1 MKNRNNDKSQLINI
15 HEKLLEGIVDGKNR
29 KKQTRINVK
38 IIKEW
43 VSTCDTSTHTH
54 THRDFRHERLICS
67 NSYNT
72 QQLGYL
78 RRLF

>member
-15 HEKLLEGIVDGKNR
+15 HEKLLEGIVDGKNI

-54 THRDFRHERLICS
+54 AQRF
-67 NSYNT
+67 
-72 QQLGYL
+72 
-78 RRLF
+78 

>member
-1 MKNRNNDKSQLINI
+1 MRNRNNDKSQLINI

-54 THRDFRHERLICS
+54 AQRF
-67 NSYNT
+67 
-72 QQLGYL
+72 
-78 RRLF
+78 